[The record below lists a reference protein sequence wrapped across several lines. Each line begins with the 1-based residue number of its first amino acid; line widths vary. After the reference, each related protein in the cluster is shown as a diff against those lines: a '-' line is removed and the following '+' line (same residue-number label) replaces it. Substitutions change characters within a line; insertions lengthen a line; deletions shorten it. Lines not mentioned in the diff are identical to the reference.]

1 MNALIATYYN
11 LNKTYI
17 WQAIVFLF
25 VILMSLYWLITLVIA
40 KHNNDACDDPVAM
53 FFDKRMKQR
62 CMVKQWNKDMGW
74 FSEHMEDK
82 FKLLHSTQE
91 YLNSQVDAVLG
102 KYTTDNTSDFKNAMQ
117 ELQQKEAEMSAL
129 KDKALQTHALAVE
142 NKSTLQQLWNTW
154 QQRLVEIKEKIRLSL
169 VAKRDAAN
177 NYVDQLNQMQRN
189 KKAAKRRKRLVKK
202 YNNTKKYLEKMQ
214 KKSEYS
220 DLNLTVNALSNDAR
234 YGRK

>member
-1 MNALIATYYN
+1 MNAIVATYYN

-17 WQAIVFLF
+17 WQAIIFLV
-25 VILMSLYWLITLVIA
+25 VIIAAVYWLITLLVA

-82 FKLLHSTQE
+82 FKLLHNTQE

-102 KYTTDNTSDFKNAMQ
+102 KYTADNTSDFENAMQ
-117 ELQQKEAEMSAL
+117 ELKQKEAEMAAL
-129 KDKALQTHALAVE
+129 KDKAIQTHALVVE

-154 QQRLVEIKEKIRLSL
+154 QQRLVEIKEQIRLSL

-177 NYVDQLNQMQRN
+177 NYVDQLNRIQRN
-189 KKAAKRRKRLVKK
+189 KKAANRRKRLVKK

-214 KKSEYS
+214 ANSEYS

>member
-1 MNALIATYYN
+1 MNAIIATYYN
-11 LNKTYI
+11 LNKTYV
-17 WQAIVFLF
+17 WQAIVFLCI
-25 VILMSLYWLITLVIA
+25 ILITLYWLITHIIA
-40 KHNNDACDDPVAM
+40 KRNIDSCEDPVAL

-82 FKLLHSTQE
+82 FKLLHNTQE

-102 KYTTDNTSDFKNAMQ
+102 KYTADNTADFKNAMQ
-117 ELQQKEAEMSAL
+117 ELQQKEAEMIAL
-129 KDKALQTHALAVE
+129 RTKAVETQQLAVQ
-142 NKSTLQQLWNTW
+142 NKTQLQQLWNEW
-154 QQRLVEIKEKIRLSL
+154 QQRLVEIKEQIRLSL

-177 NYVDQLNQMQRN
+177 GYVDQLNQMQRN
-189 KKAAKRRKRLVKK
+189 KKAAKRRAKLVKK

-214 KKSEYS
+214 TNKEYS